1 METSEMT
8 SAFGSAPFAEAS
20 AQLAGLRGRLK
31 IDAGGKTVG
40 VLQVDDGRVQLS
52 PDTESPEAAIICSA
66 EDDVAKIVR
75 GELNPVVA
83 ALQGRLAI
91 HGDRIFA
98 IKVVLGLA
106 AAAVAKNAASS
117 TSSTKK
123 GA

>member
-8 SAFGSAPFAEAS
+8 SALGSAPFADAS
-20 AQLAGLRGRLK
+20 AQLAGLHGRLK

-40 VLQVDDGRVQLS
+40 VLQVQDGKVELS
-52 PDTESPEAAIICSA
+52 SDGASA
-66 EDDVAKIVR
+66 EARIVCGAAEDVAKIVR

-83 ALQGRLAI
+83 ALQGRLSI

-106 AAAVAKNAASS
+106 AAAKNAAGASAQ
-117 TSSTKK
+117 K